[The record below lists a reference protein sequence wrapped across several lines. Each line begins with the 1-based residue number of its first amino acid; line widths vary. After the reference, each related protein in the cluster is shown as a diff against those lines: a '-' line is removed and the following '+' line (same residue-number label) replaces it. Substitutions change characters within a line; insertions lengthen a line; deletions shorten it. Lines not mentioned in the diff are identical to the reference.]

1 MVQLTAAEQPKE
13 VSRLLPELLRLAA
26 STEEQLPELVQEQP
40 VEPVPL
46 AVRAV
51 GIAVQE
57 LEPVAGTA
65 EQGLEREL
73 GPTVAGPQAVAMRV
87 QPRQGPAVAA
97 QTVGPVLPGRRQVA
111 RPKVPLAVRVQLPT
125 VRQQEPHQ

>member
-46 AVRAV
+46 AV